1 MELIDIV
8 DENNKLTGHVEER
21 TLAHKKCLWHRH
33 VSSQIMNKKGEMLLQ
48 KRAKDK
54 QRNPNRGAKTG
65 GHVEDAILREVG

>member
-1 MELIDIV
+1 
-8 DENNKLTGHVEER
+8 
-21 TLAHKKCLWHRH
+21 
-33 VSSQIMNKKGEMLLQ
+33 MNKKGEILLQ